1 MGKKDKKKK
10 NPSVQEKKKQKQQ
23 EKAKKVRV
31 HEFAMFEYSALS
43 MTQSPLWDDIT
54 RYVYMA
60 YLHNHTIITWLR
72 YASKHA

>member
-31 HEFAMFEYSALS
+31 HEFAMFDYSALS
-43 MTQSPLWDDIT
+43 MTQSRLWDDIT
-54 RYVYMA
+54 MNLYMP
-60 YLHNHTIITWLR
+60 YRCTHKIT
-72 YASKHA
+72 HMTPVCM